1 MFAQRQDRSIGR
13 ETVNADSNML
23 MRNLAA
29 LAVLAA
35 VASAH
40 AQPSLIQSPPGD
52 AAPAAF
58 SPPLTLADALG
69 IADRNNPA
77 LRGALADSNASV
89 GALMQAGA
97 RPNPELSLLQ
107 EGFGGTERTTTAL
120 VNQTIELGGKRR
132 ARLDVAAYGREAAV
146 ATLDEQGAA
155 VRADVTSAFYGLLAA
170 QRQLQV
176 TEESAALAAR
186 SADLAGRR
194 ARAGKV
200 SPVEVT
206 KAQVAA
212 AAVQIEVATAR
223 SRVEIAR
230 EKLNAA
236 TGSVRTE
243 ARVAVGD
250 LEALPAVAPF
260 AVLAEQLADAPL
272 ARVTR
277 AEMLRSN
284 AAVSLE
290 RAKRMPDVTVSAGMK
305 RVVTGPGTGLGL
317 AIVRSIMDNH
327 GGECGV
333 DSEPGKRTTF
343 WLRFPHRVA
352 VAKSPRA

>member
-1 MFAQRQDRSIGR
+1 
-13 ETVNADSNML
+13 ML

-52 AAPAAF
+52 AATTAS

-69 IADRNNPA
+69 IAARNNPA

-176 TEESAALAAR
+176 TEESAAL
-186 SADLAGRR
+186 
-194 ARAGKV
+194 
-200 SPVEVT
+200 
-206 KAQVAA
+206 AA

-352 VAKSPRA
+352 VAKPPRA

>member
-1 MFAQRQDRSIGR
+1 
-13 ETVNADSNML
+13 ML

-40 AQPSLIQSPPGD
+40 AQPSLIQAPPGD
-52 AAPAAF
+52 AVPAAF

-69 IADRNNPA
+69 IAARNNPA

-120 VNQTIELGGKRR
+120 VNQTIELCGKRR

-170 QRQLQV
+170 QRKLQI
-176 TEESAALAAR
+176 TEESAAL
-186 SADLAGRR
+186 
-194 ARAGKV
+194 
-200 SPVEVT
+200 
-206 KAQVAA
+206 AA

-243 ARVAVGD
+243 ARVAVVD

-352 VAKSPRA
+352 VEKPPRA

>member
-1 MFAQRQDRSIGR
+1 
-13 ETVNADSNML
+13 ML

-40 AQPSLIQSPPGD
+40 AQPSLIQAPPGD

-69 IADRNNPA
+69 VAARNNPA

-89 GALMQAGA
+89 GAPMQAGA

-176 TEESAALAAR
+176 TEESAALAA
-186 SADLAGRR
+186 
-194 ARAGKV
+194 
-200 SPVEVT
+200 
-206 KAQVAA
+206 

-272 ARVTR
+272 AWVTR

-352 VAKSPRA
+352 VAKPPRA

>member
-40 AQPSLIQSPPGD
+40 AQPSLIQAPPGD

-69 IADRNNPA
+69 IAARNNPA

-176 TEESAALAAR
+176 TEESAAL
-186 SADLAGRR
+186 
-194 ARAGKV
+194 
-200 SPVEVT
+200 
-206 KAQVAA
+206 AA

-352 VAKSPRA
+352 VAKPPRA

>member
-29 LAVLAA
+29 FAFLAA

-40 AQPSLIQSPPGD
+40 AQPSLIQAPPGD

-176 TEESAALAAR
+176 TEESAAL
-186 SADLAGRR
+186 
-194 ARAGKV
+194 
-200 SPVEVT
+200 
-206 KAQVAA
+206 AA

-352 VAKSPRA
+352 VAKPPRA

>member
-1 MFAQRQDRSIGR
+1 
-13 ETVNADSNML
+13 ML

-40 AQPSLIQSPPGD
+40 AQPSLIQAPPGD

-69 IADRNNPA
+69 IAARNNPA

-176 TEESAALAAR
+176 TEESAAL
-186 SADLAGRR
+186 
-194 ARAGKV
+194 
-200 SPVEVT
+200 
-206 KAQVAA
+206 AA

-352 VAKSPRA
+352 VAKPPRA

>member
-1 MFAQRQDRSIGR
+1 
-13 ETVNADSNML
+13 ML

-40 AQPSLIQSPPGD
+40 AQPSLIQAPPGD

-69 IADRNNPA
+69 IAARNNPA

-132 ARLDVAAYGREAAV
+132 ARLDFAAYGREAAV

-176 TEESAALAAR
+176 TEESAALAA
-186 SADLAGRR
+186 
-194 ARAGKV
+194 
-200 SPVEVT
+200 
-206 KAQVAA
+206 

-230 EKLNAA
+230 EKLNEA

-333 DSEPGKRTTF
+333 DSKPGKRTTF

-352 VAKSPRA
+352 VAKPPRA

>member
-1 MFAQRQDRSIGR
+1 
-13 ETVNADSNML
+13 ML
-23 MRNLAA
+23 TRNLAA

-176 TEESAALAAR
+176 TEESAALAA
-186 SADLAGRR
+186 
-194 ARAGKV
+194 
-200 SPVEVT
+200 
-206 KAQVAA
+206 

-343 WLRFPHRVA
+343 WLHFPHRVA
-352 VAKSPRA
+352 VAKPPRA

>member
-52 AAPAAF
+52 AATTAS

-69 IADRNNPA
+69 IAARNNPA

-176 TEESAALAAR
+176 TEESAAL
-186 SADLAGRR
+186 
-194 ARAGKV
+194 
-200 SPVEVT
+200 
-206 KAQVAA
+206 AA

-352 VAKSPRA
+352 VAKPPRA

>member
-40 AQPSLIQSPPGD
+40 AQPSLIQAPPGD

-69 IADRNNPA
+69 VAARNNPA

-89 GALMQAGA
+89 GAPMQAGA

-176 TEESAALAAR
+176 TEESAALAA
-186 SADLAGRR
+186 
-194 ARAGKV
+194 
-200 SPVEVT
+200 
-206 KAQVAA
+206 

-260 AVLAEQLADAPL
+260 AVLAEQFADAPL

-352 VAKSPRA
+352 VAKPPRA

>member
-1 MFAQRQDRSIGR
+1 
-13 ETVNADSNML
+13 ML

-52 AAPAAF
+52 AATTAS

-69 IADRNNPA
+69 VAARNNPA

-155 VRADVTSAFYGLLAA
+155 VRADVTSAFYGLLAV

-176 TEESAALAAR
+176 TEESAAL
-186 SADLAGRR
+186 
-194 ARAGKV
+194 
-200 SPVEVT
+200 
-206 KAQVAA
+206 AA

-333 DSEPGKRTTF
+333 DSEPGKRMTF
-343 WLRFPHRVA
+343 WLRFPHQVA
-352 VAKSPRA
+352 VAKPPRA

>member
-40 AQPSLIQSPPGD
+40 AQPSLIQAPPGD

-69 IADRNNPA
+69 VAARNNPA

-89 GALMQAGA
+89 GAPMQAGA

-176 TEESAALAAR
+176 TEESAALAA
-186 SADLAGRR
+186 
-194 ARAGKV
+194 
-200 SPVEVT
+200 
-206 KAQVAA
+206 

-272 ARVTR
+272 AWVTR

-352 VAKSPRA
+352 VAKPPRA

>member
-1 MFAQRQDRSIGR
+1 
-13 ETVNADSNML
+13 ML

-29 LAVLAA
+29 FAFLAA

-40 AQPSLIQSPPGD
+40 AQPSLIQAPPGD

-176 TEESAALAAR
+176 TEESAAL
-186 SADLAGRR
+186 
-194 ARAGKV
+194 
-200 SPVEVT
+200 
-206 KAQVAA
+206 AA

-352 VAKSPRA
+352 VAKPPRA

>member
-1 MFAQRQDRSIGR
+1 
-13 ETVNADSNML
+13 ML

-40 AQPSLIQSPPGD
+40 AQPSLIQAPPGD

-69 IADRNNPA
+69 VAARNNPA

-89 GALMQAGA
+89 GAPMQAGA

-176 TEESAALAAR
+176 TEESAALAA
-186 SADLAGRR
+186 
-194 ARAGKV
+194 
-200 SPVEVT
+200 
-206 KAQVAA
+206 

-260 AVLAEQLADAPL
+260 AVLAEQFADAPL

-352 VAKSPRA
+352 VAKPPRA